1 MIEIYAGS
9 AAREQIEQQG
19 FKAELFSTFL
29 GASGGPKWFV
39 LYGLD
44 RYLFGEFFKS
54 RSQPLHLFGS
64 SAGAFRA
71 ACFAQSRPLQALETL
86 ATLYTDTAYSKF
98 ASPAE
103 VTAKVRLILDAMIPH
118 DGIAQVLDNPVFK
131 LHLSVARCKGAA
143 ASENRL
149 VQLAAMLSAKRRN
162 RRDRSDLASR
172 FERYVFQ
179 PAGSKLSF
187 TDPWDLPTRRVDLS
201 RDNLIDA
208 VLASGSL
215 PVIMQGV
222 RNIAG
227 AANGIYRD
235 GGIVDYQFDLNFTGD
250 GLVLYPHYSSSLKPG
265 WFDKNLNRLASRDNH
280 ERTVLICP
288 SPEFVQSLP
297 YQKIPD
303 RDDFRKMD
311 DAMRIKY
318 WRKVVDQTQAMA
330 AALAAFIESQD
341 LGQIRDIEALTSA

>member
-9 AAREQIEQQG
+9 AARKQIDQQG
-19 FKAELFSTFL
+19 FTAEQFSTFL

-44 RYLFGEFFKS
+44 RYWFGEFFKS

-86 ATLYTDTAYSKF
+86 ATLYTDTTYSKF

-103 VTAKVRLILDAMIPH
+103 VTAKVRLILDAMFPH
-118 DGIAQVLDNPVFK
+118 DAIAQALDNPVFK
-131 LHLSVARCKGAA
+131 LHMSVARCKGAA
-143 ASENRL
+143 ASEYRL
-149 VQLAAMLSAKRRN
+149 IQLAGMLSAKRRN
-162 RRDRSDLASR
+162 RRDRSALSTQ

-179 PAGSKLSF
+179 PADSALSF
-187 TDPWDLPTRRVDLS
+187 TDPWNLPTRHVDLS

-222 RNIAG
+222 RDIAG
-227 AANGIYRD
+227 TENGIYRD
-235 GGIVDYQFDLNFTGD
+235 GGIVDYQFDLKFNGD

-265 WFDKNLNRLASRDNH
+265 WFDKNLNRLASHANH
-280 ERTVLICP
+280 DRTVLICP
-288 SPEFVQSLP
+288 SPAFVQSLP
-297 YQKIPD
+297 FQKIPD
-303 RDDFRKMD
+303 RDDFQKMD
-311 DAMRIKY
+311 DAQRIKY
-318 WRKVVDQTQAMA
+318 WRQVVEQTQAMA
-330 AALAAFIESQD
+330 DALAAFADAQD
-341 LGQIRDIEALTSA
+341 LGQIRAIETLTSS